1 MDKIDNYSMKLFNK
15 IRKIR
20 KAIRWVLALT
30 PLRSQF
36 GYCANNAI
44 INYPI
49 RVYSPKNL
57 FIYENTLLS
66 HDTCIINSK
75 REKVII
81 KKHTGIAARTT
92 FVTNNH
98 VSTVSIPFSLLAP
111 SHINDKSADIIV
123 EEDCWIGTGAII
135 LAGVH
140 LGRGSIVG
148 AGSIVN
154 KEIPPYA
161 VVVGCPAKI
170 IAVKF
175 AISQIIEHEKTLYP
189 ENERFSH
196 EYLIQLFKT
205 YYEGK
210 KIYGTSDGINEET
223 NEKIQQLKR
232 QLHYVEPF

>member
-1 MDKIDNYSMKLFNK
+1 MDFINKL
-15 IRKIR
+15 RRLR
-20 KAIRWVLALT
+20 KAIKWIIACT

-36 GYCANNAI
+36 GYCAQNAAI
-44 INYPI
+44 KYPI

-57 FIYENTLLS
+57 FIYENTLIS
-66 HDTCIINSK
+66 EDTSIINSK

-81 KKHTGIAARTT
+81 KKYTGIAARTT

-135 LAGVH
+135 LAGAH

-154 KEIPPYA
+154 KKIPPYA
-161 VVVGCPAKI
+161 IVAGCPAKI

-175 AISQIIEHEKTLYP
+175 SIPQIIEHEKALYP
-189 ENERFSH
+189 EKERFSIEH
-196 EYLIQLFKT
+196 LHYLFET
-205 YYEGK
+205 YFEGK
-210 KIYGTSDGINEET
+210 KVFGTSDCIDKQAEEIINRV
-223 NEKIQQLKR
+223 KQQLYY
-232 QLHYVEPF
+232 LEPKL

>member
-1 MDKIDNYSMKLFNK
+1 MIINGFIDKIKRLK
-15 IRKIR
+15 
-20 KAIRWVLALT
+20 KAIKWLIALT

-36 GYCANNAI
+36 GYCAENAI

-49 RVYSPKNL
+49 RVYSSKNL
-57 FIYENTLLS
+57 FIYENTLIS
-66 HDTCIINSK
+66 QDTCIINSK
-75 REKVII
+75 REKVVI
-81 KKHTGIAARTT
+81 KKYTGIAARTT

-135 LAGVH
+135 LAGGH
-140 LGRGSIVG
+140 LGRGCIIG
-148 AGSIVN
+148 AGSVVN
-154 KEIPPYA
+154 KDLPPYA
-161 VVVGCPAKI
+161 VAVGCPARI

-175 AISQIIEHEKTLYP
+175 SISQILEHEKALYP
-189 ENERFSH
+189 EEERLSLD
-196 EYLIQLFKT
+196 YLTQLFKT

-223 NEKIQQLKR
+223 KDIINQVKQK
-232 QLHYVEPF
+232 LHYVEPY